1 VTVPYLETPLP
12 RVFAHRGLALD
23 VPENTLLAFVKALAL
38 GAHYLETDVH
48 ATLDGVA
55 VISHDADLVRLAG
68 LRKKVGELTLAQLKE
83 IDLGEGQTFSSLAE
97 ALEAFPDAR
106 FNIDIKSTAA
116 VRPTIAAILEARA
129 VHRVLIGSFGGRRL
143 RDTLKGLPGA
153 ARGASPARVL
163 LVVIAAKLGI
173 TPLLRGA
180 VRHIDA
186 LQVPERFGGIRIATR
201 GIVRR
206 LHDVGIEMH
215 VWTVNDERIMR
226 RLLDI
231 GVDGFITDRSDLALR
246 ILEERSSR
254 SA

>member
-1 VTVPYLETPLP
+1 VSVPYLEGSSP
-12 RVFAHRGLALD
+12 RIFAHRGLAID

-48 ATLDGVA
+48 ASSDGVA

-68 LRKKVGELTLAQLKE
+68 SKTRVEELTLAQLKE

-106 FNIDIKSTAA
+106 FNIDIKSASA
-116 VRPTIAAILEARA
+116 VRPTIAAILEAHA

-163 LVVIAAKLGI
+163 LVVLAAKLGI
-173 TPLLRGA
+173 TPLLKSA
-180 VRHIDA
+180 VSHIDA
-186 LQVPERFGGIRIATR
+186 LQVPERFGGVRLVTR
-201 GIVRR
+201 GIIRR
-206 LHDVGIEMH
+206 LHACGIEVH
-215 VWTVNDERIMR
+215 VWTVNEEPVMR
-226 RLLDI
+226 RLLDL
-231 GVDGFITDRSDLALR
+231 GVDGLMTDRSDLALR
-246 ILEERSSR
+246 ILKERS
-254 SA
+254 

>member
-1 VTVPYLETPLP
+1 
-12 RVFAHRGLALD
+12 
-23 VPENTLLAFVKALAL
+23 
-38 GAHYLETDVH
+38 
-48 ATLDGVA
+48 
-55 VISHDADLVRLAG
+55 
-68 LRKKVGELTLAQLKE
+68 
-83 IDLGEGQTFSSLAE
+83 
-97 ALEAFPDAR
+97 
-106 FNIDIKSTAA
+106 
-116 VRPTIAAILEARA
+116 
-129 VHRVLIGSFGGRRL
+129 
-143 RDTLKGLPGA
+143 
-153 ARGASPARVL
+153 
-163 LVVIAAKLGI
+163 VVVAAKLGI